1 MSLLLG
7 KALYSYTHAHH
18 SQKVINQATG
28 LYPPYD
34 TSASYP
40 PWSSAPFTVARE
52 QVSHAVPMQ
61 YPHITF
67 PQIADFENSHVFR

>member
-1 MSLLLG
+1 MHLKQELWTSAHPIQLL
-7 KALYSYTHAHH
+7 
-18 SQKVINQATG
+18 QVINQANG

-40 PWSSAPFTVARE
+40 PWSLAPFTVARE

-67 PQIADFENSHVFR
+67 PQISDFEQSHVFR